1 MFLKISLLL
10 IFSESTVVKYKLPL
24 LCFDCRL
31 WLIIWFQSK
40 MKNVEQPFYFL
51 ANAYHKLYK
60 EKLEVMKSLA

>member
-1 MFLKISLLL
+1 VI
-10 IFSESTVVKYKLPL
+10 KYKLPL